1 MDLRFHKDPDT
12 GLPHIYNH
20 GVTEDEVREV
30 LAHPHE
36 NRAGSDDSLSAI
48 GQTRGGRYLR
58 VFYVPD
64 ADGDGAF
71 VVTAYELRGKQL
83 KAFRRRRRRKSK

>member
-1 MDLRFHKDPDT
+1 MELRFHKDPDT

-20 GVTEDEVREV
+20 GVTEDEVRHV
-30 LAHPHE
+30 PAHPHE
-36 NRAGSDDSLSAI
+36 NRAGSENSFAAV
-48 GQTRGGRYLR
+48 GQTGPGRYLR

-64 ADGDGAF
+64 THGDGVF

-83 KAFRRRRRRKSK
+83 KAFRRRRRRKGK